1 MDAIERYPGRAEAA
15 SSAAPHSPPARPHGV
30 PDCVSFAPAFTPA
43 SRTVIL
49 AGSVIAGAF
58 GGAALHEA
66 GPASSAALLPGLL
79 AVTAFVGGLLSTWS
93 PCGYSSISLLRPTG
107 QGAAAVLRWMP
118 TFLVHG
124 AGYALGA
131 LVLGLLL
138 GGLGGLL
145 GFAGAS
151 TLTLSLLAAVGL
163 IYGVHQLDFLRVPYP
178 QRQAQ
183 VPHDARQ
190 RFGKT
195 TIGGLYGLALGLN
208 YMTYVQTPLLYLV
221 TLAALFSGSVA
232 EALAIFA
239 IFNLGRFLPM
249 AVNMLPLPDHAIQA
263 WLARNQE
270 RAAMLDG
277 AILVSLGAALAVW
290 LVL

>member
-1 MDAIERYPGRAEAA
+1 MDAIERFPGLGDEHRAV
-15 SSAAPHSPPARPHGV
+15 PHAMNAGAVHGV
-30 PDCVSFAPAFTPA
+30 PDCVSFAPAFTPV
-43 SRTVIL
+43 SRGVIL
-49 AGSVIAGAF
+49 AASAIVGAF

-66 GPASSAALLPGLL
+66 GPASPALAWVLGS
-79 AVTAFVGGLLSTWS
+79 VAFVGGLLSTWS

-107 QGAAAVLRWMP
+107 QGAGAVLRWMP

-131 LVLGLLL
+131 VVLAVLL

-145 GFAGAS
+145 GFGGAS
-151 TLTLSLLAAVGL
+151 AFTVGVLAAVGL
-163 IYGVHQLDFLRVPYP
+163 VYGVHQLDFLRVPYP
-178 QRQAQ
+178 QRKAQ

-208 YMTYVQTPLLYLV
+208 YMTYVQTPLLYAV
-221 TLAALFSGSVA
+221 TLVALFSGNVA

-249 AVNMLPLPDHAIQA
+249 AVNMLPVPDHVIQA

-290 LVL
+290 LML